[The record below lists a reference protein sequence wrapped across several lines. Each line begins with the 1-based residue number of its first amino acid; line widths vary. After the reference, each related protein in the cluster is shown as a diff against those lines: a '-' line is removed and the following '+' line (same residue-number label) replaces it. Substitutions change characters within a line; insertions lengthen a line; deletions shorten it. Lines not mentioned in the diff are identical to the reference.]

1 MQCIARALFSSIS
14 INQSVEPLETSL
26 DATVKDNQSL
36 NPHDAAGNFFGTV
49 QKEKVANDSST
60 IQEYLLEYSSRDE
73 STYLDPEISQNLA
86 DKSLVASPLVK
97 KRCRSD
103 TDFDAGSPVNQ
114 RPLQSPCSKG
124 LLSPSTRAALSI
136 LAQSTPKPSISN
148 TTRSNAMNDDLNL
161 PRDTHLLAESSSLSC
176 LKEQVQGECDVT
188 SRSAEARCSLDT
200 SDLSF
205 GSPSRSFEAAM
216 ARETDKICGG
226 EERNSRSSGRGMLCN
241 TFFCSKKASI
251 NAFRM
256 ANT

>member
-1 MQCIARALFSSIS
+1 M
-14 INQSVEPLETSL
+14 
-26 DATVKDNQSL
+26 
-36 NPHDAAGNFFGTV
+36 
-49 QKEKVANDSST
+49 
-60 IQEYLLEYSSRDE
+60 LEYSSRDE

-97 KRCRSD
+97 KRCRCD

-114 RPLQSPCSKG
+114 RQLQSPCSKG

-148 TTRSNAMNDDLNL
+148 TTRSDAMNDDLNL

-176 LKEQVQGECDVT
+176 LKEQFQGECDVT
-188 SRSAEARCSLDT
+188 SRSAEARCSLET

-216 ARETDKICGG
+216 ARETDRRKSDLLLR
-226 EERNSRSSGRGMLCN
+226 EVRWTRRKLTFHSRKEGQLN
-241 TFFCSKKASI
+241 VNQVTLTVASI
-251 NAFRM
+251 EYLVSPFCKLKRRFVPHLG
-256 ANT
+256 TYQSIIS

>member
-148 TTRSNAMNDDLNL
+148 TTRSDAMNDDLNL

-226 EERNSRSSGRGMLCN
+226 EERNSRSSGRGMLCK
-241 TFFCSKKASI
+241 TFFCFKKASI
-251 NAFRM
+251 SAFRM